1 MKFFVVPKPSRK
13 VVAAT
18 FKLLFLSIPFAP
30 KKAVTTTKPKM
41 DSASVMT
48 APSQHHLSL
57 EDRLRAVV
65 QQEFDLEIALKRQE
79 ARAIDEEI
87 AKIEN
92 MLYHIKLHYENSA
105 NGGVVDNAESTPSPQ
120 AGFVEAG
127 MPEFAEFYAQFL
139 IDPNRKPPP
148 PPPPPQPEHMQM
160 RKRNYS
166 FTNNLSHGAGYSSK
180 HLRSQSFNNSAEP
193 PYRLRT
199 RPEPSAA
206 AVAAASTAP
215 KCLIRRADNV
225 LVKLVCPRCSRDN
238 FGSPQGFINHCRI
251 SHGLE
256 LTTHDAAALECGVEV
271 KESERTGDYQQH
283 EIRLKRRKTPKIR
296 EDKAVA
302 RVPVTMPPPRNV
314 KGKTLPG
321 AAKSVSFEKFPR
333 VSSDGLQRPVK
344 KHRATFLGR
353 IESSDEENDE
363 DEVDDKEE
371 EIQGGPAEGEDES
384 GNHED
389 DDSSSGTGSDDDDDE
404 SESES
409 EEESSTLQPDGHRR
423 KEQQQ
428 QLHQS
433 QLNGAPVPRTATAS
447 SSRSTQRSRFSFTKK
462 SDNLQKYLS
471 LSRFF

>member
-1 MKFFVVPKPSRK
+1 
-13 VVAAT
+13 
-18 FKLLFLSIPFAP
+18 
-30 KKAVTTTKPKM
+30 M

-48 APSQHHLSL
+48 APSQRHLSL

-92 MLYHIKLHYENSA
+92 MLYHIKLHYENTA
-105 NGGVVDNAESTPSPQ
+105 NGIIVDDVESTPSPQ
-120 AGFVEAG
+120 VCFAEAG
-127 MPEFAEFYAQFL
+127 VPEFAEFYAQFL

-160 RKRNYS
+160 RKRHYS
-166 FTNNLSHGAGYSSK
+166 FTNNSSHGAGYSSK
-180 HLRSQSFNNSAEP
+180 HLRSQSFNNSAER

-225 LVKLVCPRCSRDN
+225 LVKLVCPRCGRDN

-296 EDKAVA
+296 EDKAVT

-321 AAKSVSFEKFPR
+321 ATKSVSFGKFPR
-333 VSSDGLQRPVK
+333 VSSDESQRPVK

-353 IESSDEENDE
+353 IESSDEESDE

-371 EIQGGPAEGEDES
+371 EAQGGLAESGDES
-384 GNHED
+384 DNRDD
-389 DDSSSGTGSDDDDDE
+389 DDSSSGTGTDDE

-409 EEESSTLQPDGHRR
+409 EEEPSTLQTDGHRR

-428 QLHQS
+428 QLQQS
-433 QLNGAPVPRTATAS
+433 QPNGVPVPRTTATS
-447 SSRSTQRSRFSFTKK
+447 SSRSTQRDRFSFTKK

>member
-1 MKFFVVPKPSRK
+1 
-13 VVAAT
+13 
-18 FKLLFLSIPFAP
+18 
-30 KKAVTTTKPKM
+30 M

-48 APSQHHLSL
+48 APSQRHLSL

-79 ARAIDEEI
+79 ARTIDEEI

-92 MLYHIKLHYENSA
+92 MLYHIKLHYENNA
-105 NGGVVDNAESTPSPQ
+105 NSGVVDNIESTPSPQ
-120 AGFVEAG
+120 VCFTEAG
-127 MPEFAEFYAQFL
+127 VPEFAEFYAQFL

-148 PPPPPQPEHMQM
+148 PPPPPQPKHMQM
-160 RKRNYS
+160 RRRHYS
-166 FTNNLSHGAGYSSK
+166 FTNNSPHGTGYSSK
-180 HLRSQSFNNSAEP
+180 HLRSQSFNNNAEH

-206 AVAAASTAP
+206 AMAAASTAP

-283 EIRLKRRKTPKIR
+283 EIRLKRRKISKTR
-296 EDKAVA
+296 EDKAA
-302 RVPVTMPPPRNV
+302 TRVPVTMPPPRNV

-321 AAKSVSFEKFPR
+321 ATKSVSFGKFPR
-333 VSSDGLQRPVK
+333 MQSDESQGMAKR
-344 KHRATFLGR
+344 HRATFLGR

-363 DEVDDKEE
+363 DEANDKEE
-371 EIQGGPAEGEDES
+371 ENEKDNLAGSEDES
-384 GNHED
+384 GNLD
-389 DDSSSGTGSDDDDDE
+389 GNNSSSVTGTDDDDDE

-409 EEESSTLQPDGHRR
+409 DEEPSTLQTEANRR

-428 QLHQS
+428 QQLHQS
-433 QLNGAPVPRTATAS
+433 HPNSAPIPRTAAAS
-447 SSRSTQRSRFSFTKK
+447 SSRSTQRDRFSFTKK